1 MKRISI
7 EIRFF
12 EWCGFWEILSKNR
25 EILDTA
31 KAQNADF
38 YCLSASKST

>member
-12 EWCGFWEILSKNR
+12 ECRGFWLILSKNR
-25 EILDTA
+25 EILDA
-31 KAQNADF
+31 VKA
-38 YCLSASKST
+38 